1 MTAVA
6 LRQWR
11 GVKPVAGPSGVAIS
25 TRLRTTADDERVL
38 DLVAEHLGTLR
49 RADLAGVCRPVAV
62 NPGLDGEAKRRVRR
76 DRLNARKKA
85 LTAQSSARWAN
96 AIIAANDDQYRLARD
111 AQHRHIIGLRAA
123 IATIDRRLAQ
133 PSGDTL
139 SPAQR
144 TQRRKAKAPKGYR
157 TQAERFA
164 KQRRLQVLGA
174 ELARVTAD
182 FEGRRVRVVEG
193 GKRLAKA
200 RQHLDAA
207 GLTKTQWRQN
217 WDCARDRIE
226 AMGSGDEPFG
236 NLTITVTPDGEVSL
250 RLPKPLEQ
258 LANAARGRYVLS
270 GKAVFCYRAKEWLA
284 RITGGYSVASSIT
297 AKPGRA
303 GPLSDRL
310 LGHPTRGHQHRW

>member
-1 MTAVA
+1 MTARK
-6 LRQWR
+6 LREWR
-11 GVKPVAGPSGVAIS
+11 GGKPGGSPPGGGDPPP
-25 TRLRTTADDERVL
+25 LRPAPDDEHVL
-38 DLVAEHLGTLR
+38 NLVAAHLGTLR
-49 RADLAGVCRPVAV
+49 RSDLTRVCQPVPVDSA
-62 NPGLDGEAKRRVRR
+62 LDGDAKRRVRR

-85 LTAQSSARWAN
+85 VTAQSSARWAN

-139 SPAQR
+139 SPEQR

-258 LANAARGRYVLS
+258 LANAARGRDVLS

-284 RITGGYSVASSIT
+284 RSTGGYS
-297 AKPGRA
+297 G
-303 GPLSDRL
+303 
-310 LGHPTRGHQHRW
+310 